1 VSQYSSL
8 LVRYLRPHILQV
20 GLLSV
25 CLLGMTGLQLFI
37 PQIVRSFIDLTAA
50 GGAMNELTRL
60 ALIYLSLSILSQF
73 LSGGSAFFSSDIAFR
88 ATNLLRADLFR
99 QTLDLD
105 MAYHKD
111 RMPGEMIERIDG
123 DVTSISMF
131 FSQFFIRILA
141 AVLLAIGAL
150 VMLWRENWL
159 VGLSLTIFTIMTI
172 AVLHWRRTIAV
183 EFTRQEREV
192 TAQVFGF
199 IEERLTGLDDIRA
212 NGAGRYVMHR
222 FLELQRD
229 WFAKGRRATW
239 LRGSLW
245 LWTATLFACGYI
257 LTLSLG
263 IWLHLSDAITLGT
276 VYLFFSYMSLLE
288 TPLEQITQQLQEF
301 QKSAAGIS
309 RVRDLM
315 NTPRTILSGELPLA
329 RQSHSIKFEN
339 VRFRYVERDVLKG
352 LNFCLE
358 PEETL
363 GLLGRTG
370 SGKTTLIRLASR
382 LYDPAAGRVFIDGVD
397 LRHINLRDLRRRVAL
412 VTQDVDLFN
421 GTIRDNLTFFNPRV
435 RDERIWHVL
444 DGLCLRSWIEELPKK
459 LDTMLGAGG
468 SGLSAGQAQLL
479 AFGRA
484 FLRDPG
490 IVILDEPSSR
500 LDPATER
507 LITCAVDRLLKGR
520 TGIIIAHRLATVE
533 RVDKI
538 MVLADGRI
546 LEYGSREVLARDPDS
561 RYSTLLRLSSESTS
575 LDEQMEH
582 IESASL
588 DEHMKHFV

>member
-1 VSQYSSL
+1 MSKYISL
-8 LVRYLRPHILQV
+8 LVRYLRPHV
-20 GLLSV
+20 PHVVLLCV
-25 CLLGMTGLQLFI
+25 CLLGMIGLQLFI
-37 PQIVRSFIDLTAA
+37 PQIVRSFIDLATA
-50 GGAMNELTRL
+50 GRAMNDLLRL
-60 ALIYLSLSILSQF
+60 ALLYLSLSILNQL
-73 LSGGSAFFSSDIAFR
+73 LSGGSAYLSADIGWR
-88 ATNLLRADLFR
+88 ATNLLRGDLFR

-111 RMPGEMIERIDG
+111 RMPGEMIERVDG
-123 DVTSISMF
+123 DVSGIFNF
-131 FSQFFIRILA
+131 FSQFVIRILA
-141 AVLLAIGAL
+141 AVLLTIGTL

-159 VGLSLTIFTIMTI
+159 VGLSLTIFAISAI
-172 AVLHWRRTIAV
+172 GVLHWRRGVAV
-183 EFTRQEREV
+183 GPTRQEREL
-192 TAQVFGF
+192 TARIFGF

-222 FLELQRD
+222 FLELQRE
-229 WFAKGRRATW
+229 WFAKATRANW
-239 LRGSLW
+239 LRGSIW
-245 LWTATLFACGYI
+245 FWTNLFFAIGYM

-263 IWLHLSDAITLGT
+263 VWLHLSGVITLGT
-276 VYLFFSYMSLLE
+276 VYLFYSYMSLLE
-288 TPLEQITQQLQEF
+288 APLEQIASQLQDF
-301 QKSAAGIS
+301 QSAAAGIS
-309 RVRDLM
+309 RVRELM
-315 NTPRTILSGELPLA
+315 DTPRTILSGERPLA
-329 RQSHSIKFEN
+329 RQSHSIEFEQ
-339 VRFRYVERDVLKG
+339 VRFRYLEKDVLKG
-352 LNFCLE
+352 LSFCLQ
-358 PEETL
+358 PDETL

-382 LYDPAAGRVFIDGVD
+382 LYDPTGGRILIDGVD
-397 LRHINLRDLRRRVAL
+397 LQHADLGDLRRRVAL
-412 VTQDVDLFN
+412 VTQDVHLFR
-421 GTIRDNLTFFNPRV
+421 GTIGENLTFFNPSV
-435 RDERIWHVL
+435 SDQRIWEVL
-444 DGLCLRSWIEELPKK
+444 DELSLRSWIEELPKK

-500 LDPATER
+500 IDPATER
-507 LITCAVDRLLKGR
+507 LVTRAVDRLLKGR

-561 RYSTLLRLSSESTS
+561 RYSMLLRLSAESSS

-582 IESASL
+582 LESTSL
-588 DEHMKHFV
+588 NEQMEIV